1 MNERFTPAF
10 EQPNSVPTE
19 LHTAYPA
26 PERERPDWRRLE
38 VTARRFRDR
47 IAEGLAQAAEQ
58 HTSIERGT
66 ARCIAHVLSRALG
79 RESTLAAFARTGEG
93 DYEELR
99 EEYLTL
105 YHYANTAWVT
115 DLIDHF
121 GVHLIRAA
129 FPHAK
134 TISALNADE
143 AKLGRL
149 LVPTAMEIGDMR
161 VVVHIPGTYG
171 ATSIT
176 ELSET
181 LTELQID
188 KDPAL
193 RAFLSLPDVNA
204 MSGDIMQDFDDNYI
218 GPYRSIDDAIHK
230 LSGVDD
236 RIDEVNEY
244 AEERC
249 IVIDQ
254 LRPDYGALSEQ
265 VSSGFDVVE
274 EAGIAYAFYK

>member
-1 MNERFTPAF
+1 MNERFSPTPSRPISAS
-10 EQPNSVPTE
+10 EE
-19 LHTAYPA
+19 LHSPYLA
-26 PERERPDWRRLE
+26 PDRERPDWRRPE
-38 VTARRFRDR
+38 VTARRFGDR

-58 HTSIERGT
+58 HTSIEHGT

-79 RESTLAAFARTGEG
+79 RGSALATFARTGEG

-105 YHYANTAWVT
+105 YHYAEAAWIT
-115 DLIDHF
+115 DLVDHF
-121 GVHLIRAA
+121 GVHLIRAT
-129 FPHAK
+129 FPHVK
-134 TISALNADE
+134 TMSALDADE
-143 AKLGRL
+143 TKLGWL
-149 LVPTAMEIGDMR
+149 LIPTTLEIGGVR
-161 VVVHIPGTYG
+161 SVVHIPGTYG
-171 ATSIT
+171 ATSIA
-176 ELSET
+176 ELTET
-181 LTELQID
+181 LTELQLD

-204 MSGDIMQDFDDNYI
+204 MSGDIMQDFDSNYI
-218 GPYRSIDDAIHK
+218 GPYRSIDDAIYK
-230 LSGVDD
+230 LSGTED

-265 VSSGFDVVE
+265 VSNGFDIVE